1 MGACEWLGD
10 LFSLNRDVEC
20 LIEMERCSMK
30 KSLAFKRLVL
40 FGASVLGFGAV
51 NALSVA
57 AQDDSSESS
66 SEVVS
71 SESSDEEVAAFL
83 AAEGSDL
90 QLAMVAAIEAFQAEL
105 PDVEIVELD
114 IELQKDGSFEIQ
126 LDGQDADSEHELKF
140 DSEKN
145 EVVSHEEDQL
155 DDDDVKTPLDF
166 EQLLSIDEITEIAL
180 AEAGF
185 GEVTDWNLEFDRRYE
200 RFEWELEIYDAATK
214 EEAELT
220 IEGLTGEVLKA
231 ELDD

>member
-1 MGACEWLGD
+1 
-10 LFSLNRDVEC
+10 
-20 LIEMERCSMK
+20 MK
-30 KSLAFKRLVL
+30 KSLLMKQFVL
-40 FGASVLGFGAV
+40 FGAIVVGLGVV
-51 NALSVA
+51 NVLSVA

-71 SESSDEEVAAFL
+71 SESSDEEVVAFL
-83 AAEGSDL
+83 ATEGSDL
-90 QLAMVAAIEAFQAEL
+90 QLAVVAAIEAFQAEL

-126 LDGQDADSEHELKF
+126 LDGQDADTEYELKF

-145 EVVSHEEDQL
+145 EVVSREEDQL

-180 AEAGF
+180 AVAGF

-200 RFEWELEIYDAATK
+200 RFEWELEIYDADTK

>member
-1 MGACEWLGD
+1 
-10 LFSLNRDVEC
+10 
-20 LIEMERCSMK
+20 MK
-30 KSLAFKRLVL
+30 KSLLMKQFVL
-40 FGASVLGFGAV
+40 FGAIVVGLGVV
-51 NALSVA
+51 NVLSVA

-71 SESSDEEVAAFL
+71 SESSDEEVVAFL
-83 AAEGSDL
+83 ATEGSDL
-90 QLAMVAAIEAFQAEL
+90 QLAVVAAIEAFQAEL

-126 LDGQDADSEHELKF
+126 LDGQDADTEYELKF

-145 EVVSHEEDQL
+145 EVVSREEDQL

-200 RFEWELEIYDAATK
+200 RFEWELEIYDADTK

>member
-1 MGACEWLGD
+1 MSVCEWLGD

-40 FGASVLGFGAV
+40 FGASVLGLGAV
-51 NALSVA
+51 NVLSVA

-145 EVVSHEEDQL
+145 EVVSREEDQL

-200 RFEWELEIYDAATK
+200 RFEWELEIYDADTK

>member
-1 MGACEWLGD
+1 
-10 LFSLNRDVEC
+10 
-20 LIEMERCSMK
+20 MK
-30 KSLAFKRLVL
+30 KSLVFKRLVL
-40 FGASVLGFGAV
+40 LGASVVGLGAV
-51 NALSVA
+51 NVLSVA

-71 SESSDEEVAAFL
+71 SESSDEELVAFL
-83 AAEGSDL
+83 ATEGSDL
-90 QLAMVAAIEAFQAEL
+90 QLAVVAAIEAFQAEL
-105 PDVEIVELD
+105 PDVAIVELD

-126 LDGQDADSEHELKF
+126 LDGQTADTEHELKF

-145 EVVSHEEDQL
+145 EVVSREEDQL

-166 EQLLSIDEITEIAL
+166 EQLLSVDEITEIAL

-200 RFEWELEIYDAATK
+200 RFEWELEIYDEDTK
-214 EEAELT
+214 EEAELR
-220 IEGLTGEVLKA
+220 IDGLTGEVLDA

>member
-1 MGACEWLGD
+1 MSACEWLGD
-10 LFSLNRDVEC
+10 LFSLNSDGEC
-20 LIEMERCSMK
+20 LIEMERCAMK

-40 FGASVLGFGAV
+40 FGASVLGLGAV
-51 NALSVA
+51 NVLSVA

-145 EVVSHEEDQL
+145 EVVSREEDQL

-200 RFEWELEIYDAATK
+200 RFEWELEIYDADTK

>member
-1 MGACEWLGD
+1 
-10 LFSLNRDVEC
+10 
-20 LIEMERCSMK
+20 MK

-40 FGASVLGFGAV
+40 LGASVLGLGAV
-51 NALSVA
+51 NVLSVA

-71 SESSDEEVAAFL
+71 SESSDEEVVAFL
-83 AAEGSDL
+83 ANEGSDL
-90 QLAMVAAIEAFQAEL
+90 QLAVVAAIEAFQAEL

-126 LDGQDADSEHELKF
+126 LDGQDADTEYELKF

-145 EVVSHEEDQL
+145 EVVSREEDQL

-180 AEAGF
+180 AVAGF

-200 RFEWELEIYDAATK
+200 RFEWELEIYDADTK

>member
-1 MGACEWLGD
+1 
-10 LFSLNRDVEC
+10 
-20 LIEMERCSMK
+20 MK

-40 FGASVLGFGAV
+40 LGASVLGLGAV
-51 NALSVA
+51 NVLSVA

-71 SESSDEEVAAFL
+71 SESSDEEVVAFL
-83 AAEGSDL
+83 ATEGSDL
-90 QLAMVAAIEAFQAEL
+90 QLAVVAAIEAFQAEL

-126 LDGQDADSEHELKF
+126 LDGQDADTEYELKF

-145 EVVSHEEDQL
+145 EVVSREEDQL

-200 RFEWELEIYDAATK
+200 RFEWELEIYDADTK